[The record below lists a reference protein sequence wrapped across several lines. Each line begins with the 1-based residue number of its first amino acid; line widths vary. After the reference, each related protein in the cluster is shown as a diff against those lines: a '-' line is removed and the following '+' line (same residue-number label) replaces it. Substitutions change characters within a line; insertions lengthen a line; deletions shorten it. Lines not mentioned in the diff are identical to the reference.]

1 MVKFSKKNPK
11 NVGQKTKKLSVKR
24 KRSKVMKNAGNKG
37 KSPKLQSNKERTLYC
52 LVCRQKV
59 KVKDY
64 DIREMKNGAL
74 QVVATCPRVEHKANK
89 DGKKLVFGFISAL
102 YLLSNAPYNSL
113 NNFFIY

>member
-1 MVKFSKKNPK
+1 MVKFSKKNILRGGK
-11 NVGQKTKKLSVKR
+11 KSKKLSVKR
-24 KRSKVMKNAGNKG
+24 KRSKVMKKEGHKKNTNKD
-37 KSPKLQSNKERTLYC
+37 KSKDKLQSNKERTLYC

-89 DGKKLVFGFISAL
+89 DGKKLVFGFISR
-102 YLLSNAPYNSL
+102 
-113 NNFFIY
+113 NNL